1 MAHVDW
7 RVRGP
12 EVTTCNCNWGC
23 PCQFETRRPTHG
35 HCRAALAMRIDAGH
49 FGDVRLD
56 GLCYVWLAAWPG
68 AVEDGGGECL
78 WIVDEQADARQREAL
93 LTILAGKETEPMAT
107 HYSVF
112 AATFAKVH
120 EPLFKPI
127 AFEVDIEA
135 RTGRF
140 AVPGL
145 IESKLEPIRD
155 QETGM
160 PHRARLVLPHGFH
173 FTEAEFASSSTQ
185 AGAPILLDWTKGH
198 GHFSMLQITPY
209 GLAR

>member
-7 RVRGP
+7 RIRGP
-12 EVTTCNCNWGC
+12 EVTTCNCDWGC

-68 AVEDGGGECL
+68 AVEDGNGECL
-78 WIVDEQADARQREAL
+78 WIVDERADARQRESL
-93 LTILAGKETEPMAT
+93 LTILAGKETEPMVT

-112 AATFAKVH
+112 AATFSKVY

-127 AFEVDIEA
+127 VFEADIEA

-140 AVPGL
+140 AVAGL
-145 IESKLEPIRD
+145 IESNIEPIRI

-160 PHRARLVLPHGFH
+160 PHRARLVLPYGFH
-173 FTEAEFASSSTQ
+173 FTEAEFASSNTK
-185 AGAPILLDWTKGH
+185 AGAPISLDWTKGH
-198 GHFSMLQITPY
+198 GHFSMLHVTPY
-209 GLAR
+209 GLAS